1 MPFLW
6 FLFLNSQLSSEKQ
19 LAYRKVSHSS
29 RSVSKLQCD
38 MSVVGDFIEELR
50 LSCRISKSNLQRF
63 NPS

>member
-50 LSCRISKSNLQRF
+50 LS
-63 NPS
+63 

>member
-6 FLFLNSQLSSEKQ
+6 FLFLNSQLGSEKQ